1 MLKKLDRIFRSFFPK
16 RMRDYVAWVSCFKGL
31 KGLEIGGPS
40 PAFSSK
46 GFLPIYPLISGLDG
60 CNFSSSTVWE
70 GKIEEGNNY
79 RYDNKSGRQYITD
92 ATDLSQIADAQY
104 DFVLSCHSLEHI
116 ANPIKAIYEWKR
128 VIRDDGYLLVV
139 LPHKDGT
146 FDHNRPVTTLAHMIA
161 DFNAGMG
168 EDDNTHFTDAI
179 ELHDIALDPGIENYK
194 ALVERTKNNFTNRCV
209 HHHIFNT
216 PLLVQL
222 LDYTRFQVLRIGHFT
237 PFHILVLAR
246 KTDEKLI
253 NNTVK
258 LDPSNPVY
266 INSRFPSD
274 RL

>member
-1 MLKKLDRIFRSFFPK
+1 MLKKLDRIFRSYFPK
-16 RMRDYVAWVSCFKGL
+16 RMQGYAAWIAHFKAL

-46 GFLPIYPLISGLDG
+46 GFLPIYPVIAGLDG

-70 GKIEEGNNY
+70 GTIREGNNY
-79 RYDNKSGRQYITD
+79 KYDNKSGRQYITD

-116 ANPIKAIYEWKR
+116 ANPVKAIYEWKR
-128 VIRDDGYLLVV
+128 VLRNDGYLLLV

-146 FDHNRPVTTLAHMIA
+146 FDHNRPVTTLDHMVS
-161 DFNAGMG
+161 DYRAGMG
-168 EDDNTHFTDAI
+168 EDDNTHFDDAI
-179 ELHDIALDPGIENYK
+179 ELHDIALDPGIESYE
-194 ALVERTKNNFTNRCV
+194 ALVERTRNNFTNRCV

-222 LDYTRFQVLRIGHFT
+222 VDYTRFQVLKVGHFT
-237 PFHILVLAR
+237 PFHIVVLAQ
-246 KTDEKLI
+246 KKDDTAI

-258 LDPSNPVY
+258 LDPANPLY
-266 INSRFPSD
+266 TNSRFPSD